1 MISRTEAVKLAPE
14 IIQRILHLKDENWGV
29 KDLSAKFSLSA
40 AQVIEILGRREVAT
54 RARAAVYTSGRPH
67 KRHPGQNMISLSG
80 SLALPRRQEKRR
92 HREQETQT
100 DTRGERTD

>member
-40 AQVIEILGRREVAT
+40 AQVIEILERRETAS

-67 KRHPGQNMISLSG
+67 KRRPGQTTISLPG
-80 SLALPRRQEKRR
+80 SLALPRK
-92 HREQETQT
+92 
-100 DTRGERTD
+100 TRKTEAES